1 MLQMVSA
8 GGNRVSRLGGI
19 RANAARLSYAEL
31 DVAEELDI
39 CDPDEFGFLH
49 VELSRVMPNLRVFG
63 GAAAVLI
70 IGMLQ
75 VFQSIF
81 TNLIHLVDRSLVR
94 PLDVGGY
101 GLRIKSGVTIGGP
114 IRFVAF

>member
-31 DVAEELDI
+31 DVAAALDI
-39 CDPDEFGFLH
+39 GDPDEFGLLH

-63 GAAAVLI
+63 GCC
-70 IGMLQ
+70 G
-75 VFQSIF
+75 
-81 TNLIHLVDRSLVR
+81 TDHRH
-94 PLDVGGY
+94 
-101 GLRIKSGVTIGGP
+101 
-114 IRFVAF
+114 VARV